1 MTSKPSLEQ
10 LQKKH
15 AELDDA
21 LRREEMR
28 PYPDDAEVTRLKKE
42 KLRLKDAMA
51 SLVREAA

>member
-1 MTSKPSLEQ
+1 MTATPSLDQ

-21 LRREEMR
+21 LHREESR
-28 PYPDDAEVTRLKKE
+28 PYPDDATISRLKKE

-51 SLVREAA
+51 SLMSHAA